1 MGKRG
6 TFALPNDGSGRK
18 NPNKILRIKKNQKII
33 LDIKI
38 KSKSFA
44 TPNDGMWELRVWREE
59 RLKKSFNI
67 FLEIRKESQTFA
79 TRNWERDKKES

>member
-6 TFALPNDGSGRK
+6 TFALPNDEGGQES
-18 NPNKILRIKKNQKII
+18 PNKILRIKKNQKII

-44 TPNDGMWELRVWREE
+44 TPNDGMWELRV
-59 RLKKSFNI
+59 
-67 FLEIRKESQTFA
+67 
-79 TRNWERDKKES
+79 